1 MGSQVR
7 DQYADT
13 RNDGLKHP
21 FVPTTCAIVYV
32 KCVCVCVCVCA
43 RVRACGAHG
52 KEGQK
57 CTLRCAPPLRSIRAK
72 GSGFGLRAQGLGLTV
87 D

>member
-32 KCVCVCVCVCA
+32 KCVCVCVCVCVCA
-43 RVRACGAHG
+43 CVRVAHTERRG
-52 KEGQK
+52 
-57 CTLRCAPPLRSIRAK
+57 RNAPYVLHLP
-72 GSGFGLRAQGLGLTV
+72 
-87 D
+87 